1 MAENEYMDLIRL
13 EHRMSTIEAQYKQ
26 LYDLLERHNNLNE
39 KLEKRLD
46 DLNDTIRRQGWA
58 LASTFLG
65 VILSIIIT
73 LTVR

>member
-1 MAENEYMDLIRL
+1 MAGNEYMDLIRL

>member
-1 MAENEYMDLIRL
+1 VENDDRIRM
-13 EHRMSTIEAQYKQ
+13 EHRMATIEAQYKQ

-46 DLNDTIRRQGWA
+46 ELNEKMRRQGWA

-65 VILSIIIT
+65 VILSILIT
-73 LTVR
+73 LAVK

>member
-1 MAENEYMDLIRL
+1 MNDDRL
-13 EHRMSTIEAQYKQ
+13 NIERRMSTIEAQYKQ

-46 DLNDTIRRQGWA
+46 ELNEKMQRQGWA

-65 VILSIIIT
+65 VILSILIT
-73 LTVR
+73 LAVK

>member
-1 MAENEYMDLIRL
+1 MDNDRL
-13 EHRMSTIEAQYKQ
+13 NLERRMSTIEAQYKQ

-46 DLNDTIRRQGWA
+46 ELNEKMQRQGWA

-65 VILSIIIT
+65 VLLSIIIT
-73 LTVR
+73 LAVK

>member
-1 MAENEYMDLIRL
+1 MENDDRIRM
-13 EHRMSTIEAQYKQ
+13 EHRMATIEAQYKQ

-46 DLNDTIRRQGWA
+46 ELNEKMRRQGWA

-65 VILSIIIT
+65 VILSILIT
-73 LTVR
+73 LAVK

>member
-1 MAENEYMDLIRL
+1 MDNDRL
-13 EHRMSTIEAQYKQ
+13 NLERRMSTIEAQYKQ

-46 DLNDTIRRQGWA
+46 ELNEKMQRQGWA

-65 VILSIIIT
+65 VVLSILIT
-73 LTVR
+73 LAVK

>member
-1 MAENEYMDLIRL
+1 VENDDRIRM
-13 EHRMSTIEAQYKQ
+13 EHRMATIEAQYKQ

-46 DLNDTIRRQGWA
+46 ELNEKMQRQGWA

-65 VILSIIIT
+65 VILSILIT
-73 LTVR
+73 LAVK

>member
-1 MAENEYMDLIRL
+1 
-13 EHRMSTIEAQYKQ
+13 MSTIEAQYKQ

-46 DLNDTIRRQGWA
+46 ELNEKMRRQGWA

-65 VILSIIIT
+65 VILSILIT
-73 LTVR
+73 LAVK

>member
-1 MAENEYMDLIRL
+1 MDNDRL
-13 EHRMSTIEAQYKQ
+13 NLERRMSTIEAQYKQ

-46 DLNDTIRRQGWA
+46 ELNEKMQRQGWA

-73 LTVR
+73 LAVK

>member
-1 MAENEYMDLIRL
+1 MDDDRL
-13 EHRMSTIEAQYKQ
+13 NIERRMSTIEAQYKQ

-46 DLNDTIRRQGWA
+46 ELNEKMRRQGWA

-65 VILSIIIT
+65 VILSILIT
-73 LTVR
+73 LAVK

>member
-1 MAENEYMDLIRL
+1 MDNDRL
-13 EHRMSTIEAQYKQ
+13 NLERRMSTIEAQYKQ

-46 DLNDTIRRQGWA
+46 ELNEKMRRQGWA

-65 VILSIIIT
+65 VILSILIT
-73 LTVR
+73 LAVK

>member
-1 MAENEYMDLIRL
+1 MDDDRL
-13 EHRMSTIEAQYKQ
+13 NLERRMSTIEAQYKQ

-46 DLNDTIRRQGWA
+46 ELNEKMQRQGWA

-65 VILSIIIT
+65 VILSILIT
-73 LTVR
+73 LAVK

>member
-1 MAENEYMDLIRL
+1 MDDDRL
-13 EHRMSTIEAQYKQ
+13 NIERRMSTIEAQYKQ

-46 DLNDTIRRQGWA
+46 ELDEKMRRQGWA

-65 VILSIIIT
+65 VILSILIT
-73 LTVR
+73 LAVK

>member
-1 MAENEYMDLIRL
+1 MNDDRL
-13 EHRMSTIEAQYKQ
+13 NIERRMSTIEAQYKQ

-46 DLNDTIRRQGWA
+46 ELNEKMQRQGWA

>member
-1 MAENEYMDLIRL
+1 MDEDRL
-13 EHRMSTIEAQYKQ
+13 KIERRMSTIEAQYKQ

-46 DLNDTIRRQGWA
+46 ELNEKMRRQGWA

-65 VILSIIIT
+65 VILSILIT
-73 LTVR
+73 LAVK